1 MTSTT
6 TSTPFPPSLP
16 NAHGLAP
23 CSLGS
28 LVLPA
33 PVTGSYAWQA
43 FCSLEAWLS
52 TPSTLQLPLHQIEF
66 QQEHRGRQLQRLLLQ
81 AHVQQRGN
89 GDVGSALCVTAHS
102 TTSLYTHRRLQRR
115 TLKTIFGP
123 IDIDRMGYGRN
134 GADSIHPLDEAL
146 QLPARSF
153 SYELQKRMVK
163 AAVQGPFRESTE
175 RTQEIT
181 DLTVPIRSLEQ
192 ILPEA
197 AQDFDAFYTQRL
209 PLPSQPA
216 ASILVVAVDCKGIP
230 MVKADHSKSKHR
242 VRRTKGQKANRK
254 KMATVATV
262 FTRQPWIRTPVQ
274 VVESL
279 FRAVNSASVKTAT
292 GQPPPPRPENKRV
305 WASLLKGKAAVIDE
319 VVQEVRRR
327 DPDISKTHVALT
339 DGERALQ
346 ILVGKKMKVTLIL
359 DLLHVLEKVWKAAYV
374 FHPEGSPEAELYAR
388 LMALRILEGNADQVI
403 KGLRQTV
410 TKRKLFGGKRKTLLS
425 VADYFH
431 RNRDRMRY
439 DQYLSQGLPIASGP
453 VEGACKNLIKDR
465 MERSGMRWTELMAE
479 AIVKLRALYL
489 SEDFDAYW
497 DFHITQDQQRLYPP
511 DRWTV
516 VVK

>member
-1 MTSTT
+1 
-6 TSTPFPPSLP
+6 
-16 NAHGLAP
+16 
-23 CSLGS
+23 
-28 LVLPA
+28 
-33 PVTGSYAWQA
+33 
-43 FCSLEAWLS
+43 
-52 TPSTLQLPLHQIEF
+52 
-66 QQEHRGRQLQRLLLQ
+66 
-81 AHVQQRGN
+81 
-89 GDVGSALCVTAHS
+89 
-102 TTSLYTHRRLQRR
+102 
-115 TLKTIFGP
+115 
-123 IDIDRMGYGRN
+123 
-134 GADSIHPLDEAL
+134 
-146 QLPARSF
+146 
-153 SYELQKRMVK
+153 
-163 AAVQGPFRESTE
+163 
-175 RTQEIT
+175 
-181 DLTVPIRSLEQ
+181 
-192 ILPEA
+192 
-197 AQDFDAFYTQRL
+197 
-209 PLPSQPA
+209 
-216 ASILVVAVDCKGIP
+216 
-230 MVKADHSKSKHR
+230 
-242 VRRTKGQKANRK
+242 
-254 KMATVATV
+254 
-262 FTRQPWIRTPVQ
+262 VQ

-327 DPDISKTHVALT
+327 DPDIGKTHVALT

>member
-1 MTSTT
+1 MISATT
-6 TSTPFPPSLP
+6 FTSLP
-16 NAHGLAP
+16 PNLPHAHCLAP
-23 CSLGS
+23 CSRGS

-33 PVTGSYAWQA
+33 PGA
-43 FCSLEAWLS
+43 CSHAGQVFSSIEAWLS
-52 TPSTLQLPLHQIEF
+52 APSTLQLPLHQIEH
-66 QQEHRGRQLQRLLLQ
+66 QQEQRGRQLQRLLLQ
-81 AHVQQRGN
+81 THVQQRGN
-89 GDVGSALCVTAHS
+89 GDVGSALCVTADS
-102 TTSLYTHRRLQRR
+102 TTSLYSHRRLQRR

-134 GADSIHPLDEAL
+134 GADSIHPLDEAM

-153 SYELQKRMVK
+153 SYELQKRMAK

-175 RTQEIT
+175 RIQEIT
-181 DLTVPIRSLEQ
+181 GLTVPIRSLEQ
-192 ILPEA
+192 ILQEA
-197 AQDFDAFYTQRL
+197 AQDFDAFYAQRL
-209 PLPSQPA
+209 PHPSQPA

-230 MVKADHSKSKHR
+230 IVKTDHNKR
-242 VRRTKGQKANRK
+242 LVRRTKGQKANRK

-262 FTRQPWIRTPVQ
+262 FTRQPWIRTPLQ

-279 FRAVNSASVKTAT
+279 FRIVNSTSVKTPT

-327 DPDISKTHVALT
+327 DPAIGKTHVALT

-359 DLLHVLEKVWKAAYV
+359 DLLHVLEKVWKAAHV

-388 LMALRILEGNADQVI
+388 LMAHRILEGNADQVV

-410 TKRKLFGGKRKTLLS
+410 TKRKLFGGKRKTLLG

-431 RNRDRMRY
+431 RNRDRMHY
-439 DQYLSQGLPIASGP
+439 DKYLSVGLPIASGP

-489 SEDFDAYW
+489 SDDFDAYW
-497 DFHITQDQQRLYPP
+497 DFHITQDQQRLHPP
-511 DRWTV
+511 GRWTV